1 MGVLLRYFIIA
12 KQELCAIC
20 FVHSYIINQLILGI
34 MRHFKTIKGFVNSSY
49 LQVTIESIMSGRTT
63 FCHNGTYKHENF
75 KLSSDAIREIAKG
88 FSEYLYSTKER
99 ANEVFDAFM
108 QHRGDYSF
116 FQCFYVEWS
125 GNSLRFSTSLSGE
138 AFNYCRREFMKSI

>member
-1 MGVLLRYFIIA
+1 
-12 KQELCAIC
+12 
-20 FVHSYIINQLILGI
+20 

-99 ANEVFDAFM
+99 ANEVFGAFIH
-108 QHRGDYSF
+108 HRGDYSF
-116 FQCFYVEWS
+116 FNFFTLNGAEILCAFLILFLERRLIIAV
-125 GNSLRFSTSLSGE
+125 GNL
-138 AFNYCRREFMKSI
+138 

>member
-1 MGVLLRYFIIA
+1 
-12 KQELCAIC
+12 
-20 FVHSYIINQLILGI
+20 
-34 MRHFKTIKGFVNSSY
+34 MRHFKTAKGFIKSSY
-49 LQVTIESIMSGRTT
+49 LQVSIENIMSGRTT
-63 FCHNGTYKHENF
+63 FCHNGSYKHENF
-75 KLSSDAIREIAKG
+75 KLSSDAIREIEKG

-99 ANEVFDAFM
+99 ANKVFDAFM

-116 FQCFYVEWS
+116 FQCFYVEWR